1 MNETSQ
7 LIPIEKLQAQALN
20 LFDQNEQFDWNKLSK
35 TPYYKKILNER
46 KINKYTEELIRKI
59 EFLQPI
65 DINNIKDFDLNDPKI
80 LKLKAHILDFL
91 KKMDE
96 DKVLFDQ
103 PFLTFFIEAGYL
115 DVAID
120 FLKQAQKEDS
130 DLSNQEIFQALR
142 NVWIMNS
149 LQLFW
154 NKSVKLTPSIYSYS
168 MLYPYTDNYL
178 DDPSINPIDKIQFN
192 YRIENALSGNHLSP
206 NIKEEQRITNLIK
219 NIEQQYSRNEF
230 PKIYESIQLIH
241 NAQVTSMQQGHKKKL
256 DDREILKLSFYKGG
270 TSVLT
275 DGYLV
280 KPDISLNEA
289 AFSYKY
295 GTFLQLLD
303 DVQDIEEDMK
313 LNCSTYF
320 NATDDVIEREKRLEN
335 LISYIYKVNI
345 VQTTDTPNAK
355 LMKKVIR
362 ECTLLMLMEA
372 MGSNRSIVSRAFYN
386 KMESYSKVRLS
397 FYVEMKHKLHT
408 SLSKILNP

>member
-1 MNETSQ
+1 M
-7 LIPIEKLQAQALN
+7 
-20 LFDQNEQFDWNKLSK
+20 
-35 TPYYKKILNER
+35 
-46 KINKYTEELIRKI
+46 
-59 EFLQPI
+59 
-65 DINNIKDFDLNDPKI
+65 
-80 LKLKAHILDFL
+80 
-91 KKMDE
+91 
-96 DKVLFDQ
+96 
-103 PFLTFFIEAGYL
+103 
-115 DVAID
+115 
-120 FLKQAQKEDS
+120 
-130 DLSNQEIFQALR
+130 
-142 NVWIMNS
+142 
-149 LQLFW
+149 
-154 NKSVKLTPSIYSYS
+154 
-168 MLYPYTDNYL
+168 
-178 DDPSINPIDKIQFN
+178 
-192 YRIENALSGNHLSP
+192 
-206 NIKEEQRITNLIK
+206 
-219 NIEQQYSRNEF
+219 
-230 PKIYESIQLIH
+230 
-241 NAQVTSMQQGHKKKL
+241 
-256 DDREILKLSFYKGG
+256 
-270 TSVLT
+270 
-275 DGYLV
+275 